1 MNAKSRKCADTL
13 PAWKSAAESAGAPA
27 GTAVKWI
34 QVMRAPTPTSRAVP
48 QFLRLIM
55 AAAALV
61 SLLALSGCKL
71 PEQKQAFYP
80 NGFLKER
87 YWVYRDGGGGEVMH
101 GLYTGW
107 FPNGEREVEIL
118 YRDGSEVLKTYF
130 TDRGNMV
137 GTVGLASFR
146 EP

>member
-1 MNAKSRKCADTL
+1 MNGKSRKSADTL
-13 PAWKSAAESAGAPA
+13 CARKAEAESAGAPA

-34 QVMRAPTPTSRAVP
+34 HTMPASNPRNTAKSPI
-48 QFLRLIM
+48 LRLIL
-55 AAAALV
+55 AVGALV
-61 SLLALSGCKL
+61 SLLALTGCKL

-87 YWVYRDGGGGEVMH
+87 YWVYRDGGGEVMH
-101 GLYTGW
+101 GLYTSW

-130 TDRGNMV
+130 TDRGSVV
-137 GTVGLASFR
+137 GTVGLASLR
-146 EP
+146 EQ